1 LYASK
6 IDDTLLSVYIN
17 KGSEVVVYTLGVQR
31 LRKDVDSLE
40 KQLAVA
46 KKQLEEETITRV
58 DLENRI
64 QSLKEELAFNRQV
77 HQQVCLLVRHI
88 ISFLTATSFQL
99 AIRNY

>member
-1 LYASK
+1 MQKLSLMYVLTLVSLYASK
-6 IDDTLLSVYIN
+6 LMKLLSVYIF
-17 KGSEVVVYTLGVQR
+17 KGSEVVVCTLGVQR
-31 LRKDVDSLE
+31 LRKEVDSLE

-77 HQQVCLLVRHI
+77 HQQVCLLV
-88 ISFLTATSFQL
+88 
-99 AIRNY
+99 